1 MAGTDMQATTA
12 PGFELH
18 DAPHAAIDAAGP
30 ILIDGSGLG
39 IIIGGAIVL
48 LTLYY
53 GTAPKRAR

>member
-1 MAGTDMQATTA
+1 MQATTA